1 MIRRRYP
8 VDRVHSLSPAPVQVA
23 VRIRA
28 ARTYGVPRVFKRG
41 IGACPLVSACFRSLT
56 VAVRSSQPQEPTGC
70 PAFSNAGLARVC
82 LYLLVSAPLQSR
94 LGLGFLHRLI
104 WRDAGLGGVRCDE
117 LAIARRFTAGAWPG
131 PFLAVVLSS

>member
-8 VDRVHSLSPAPVQVA
+8 VDRVHSLSPAPVQSQFGFEPQEPTGCPA
-23 VRIRA
+23 FSNAGLACVRL
-28 ARTYGVPRVFKRG
+28 YL
-41 IGACPLVSACFRSLT
+41 LVSAPLQSQFEL
-56 VAVRSSQPQEPTGC
+56 QPQEPTGC

-131 PFLAVVLSS
+131 PFLAFVLSS

>member
-8 VDRVHSLSPAPVQVA
+8 VDRVHSLSPAPVQ
-23 VRIRA
+23 
-28 ARTYGVPRVFKRG
+28 
-41 IGACPLVSACFRSLT
+41 
-56 VAVRSSQPQEPTGC
+56 SQFGFEPQEPTGC
-70 PAFSNAGLARVC
+70 PAFSNAGLACVR

-131 PFLAVVLSS
+131 PFLAFVLSS